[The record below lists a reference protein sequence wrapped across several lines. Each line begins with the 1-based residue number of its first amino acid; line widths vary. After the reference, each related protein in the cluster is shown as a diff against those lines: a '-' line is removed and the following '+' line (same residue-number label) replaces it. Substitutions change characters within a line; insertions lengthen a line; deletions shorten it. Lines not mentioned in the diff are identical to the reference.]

1 MWKHYKCPLF
11 SPIPEKQQR
20 IVYYSDLWAERL
32 EYALQ
37 QVYQRIDIVSRE
49 LDNIV
54 DLRFGTPWP
63 LLPLEVTATLAHT
76 FELTGTRSLFY
87 SNFSSSTQE
96 HWCRIAILTKFGA
109 GGQGY
114 MAFFLFPL
122 IYLLCL
128 FIFNLENWCV
138 TCLWH

>member
-1 MWKHYKCPLF
+1 MQL
-11 SPIPEKQQR
+11 R
-20 IVYYSDLWAERL
+20 IVYYSDLWAQRL

-63 LLPLEVTATLAHT
+63 FPPLEVTATLAHT
-76 FELTGTRSLFY
+76 FELTGTRSTLY
-87 SNFSSSTQE
+87 SIFFSSTQE
-96 HWCRIAILTKFGA
+96 LWCRIAFLTKFGA

-114 MAFFLFPL
+114 MVFFLFPL

-128 FIFNLENWCV
+128 FIFNLES
-138 TCLWH
+138 